1 MTIGE
6 TKFSSPLF
14 FCSYMYDFSFPYNI
28 GTLFYGGN
36 IMANK
41 QSSKDIDTLIP
52 DCYTVDGSTL
62 HLDNNI

>member
-1 MTIGE
+1 
-6 TKFSSPLF
+6 
-14 FCSYMYDFSFPYNI
+14 
-28 GTLFYGGN
+28 
-36 IMANK
+36 MANK